1 MNKELLLEKIK
12 AELELIKAAP
22 LMFISGV
29 IVLAILFE
37 LMVFLLAPDR
47 VTSMNQQLQAKNEL
61 IIEKDGRI
69 NQLQDEVMKLQSCI
83 SDRNSA
89 ACR

>member
-1 MNKELLLEKIK
+1 MNKDLLVKK
-12 AELELIKAAP
+12 VRDELELIKGAP
-22 LMFISGV
+22 VLFISGV
-29 IVLAILFE
+29 FVLTIIFE
-37 LMVFLLAPDR
+37 LIIFMLAPDR
-47 VTSMNQQLQAKNEL
+47 VAAMNDLVLTKNQL

-69 NQLQDEVMKLQSCI
+69 NQLQDEVIKLQNCV